1 MAVPLDDAR
10 RQRLVEGLQ
19 GLYAQEFDQ
28 SLSPFQAEQVLDFFL
43 DALGP
48 AIYNQAVQDARGF
61 MQRKLDELDVEVHEV
76 EGL

>member
-10 RQRLVEGLQ
+10 RRRLVEGLQ